1 MSVKEVEST
10 AKRRLLCIARDAIR
24 THLTTGEFLV
34 HPQEDGELG
43 DVRATFVTLRN
54 RTTRDLRGCRGEYR
68 ATRPLAQAVVHTA
81 VAAATDDPRFASL
94 TIDELSET
102 HIEISVLTPMV
113 PITPRE
119 IEIGRHG
126 LLLTI
131 GGAAGLFLPQVP
143 VEQEWSVA
151 DYLRWLCRKAALPDD
166 AWSREGAELFA
177 FETDVWE
184 EELA

>member
-1 MSVKEVEST
+1 MSAKELEAA
-10 AKRRLLCIARDAIR
+10 AKRRLLRVARDAIH

-34 HPQEDGELG
+34 HPPEDGELG
-43 DVRATFVTLRN
+43 DLRATFVTLRN

-68 ATRPLAQAVVHTA
+68 ATRPLAQAVVHSA
-81 VAAATDDPRFASL
+81 VAAATDDPRFPSL

-102 HIEISVLTPMV
+102 HIEISVLTPLV

-126 LLLTI
+126 LLLTK

-143 VEQEWSVA
+143 VEQAWSLD
-151 DYLRWLCRKAALPDD
+151 DYLRGLCRKAALPDD
-166 AWSREGAELFA
+166 AWSHEGAELFA

-184 EELA
+184 EEPA